1 MTKMFLLKSSKM
13 SMKPLVQNVGDMY
26 QMYGQLPDVV
36 KHGEWRCAAEHR
48 ADMTSTMFCC
58 HCVFRDNM
66 GMCFRIGWHKQL

>member
-48 ADMTSTMFCC
+48 ADMTSKMFLLSL
-58 HCVFRDNM
+58 CVPRQHGDVFS
-66 GMCFRIGWHKQL
+66 IG